1 MWRRLS
7 CGQPTLDRSQ
17 RGSASSGRD
26 LRRGLATRRGAK
38 LLEAQPQRSEARDSF
53 EPPDGFTLVDERRYG
68 KAKIR
73 FLRKDG

>member
-1 MWRRLS
+1 MRAAGSRRK
-7 CGQPTLDRSQ
+7 QV
-17 RGSASSGRD
+17 AVV
-26 LRRGLATRRGAK
+26 
-38 LLEAQPQRSEARDSF
+38 ESEARDSF